1 MKEVI
6 ITTFGK
12 WILSGEH
19 TVVRGGEALVF
30 PLKGKQTKLKYIQ
43 SDQNLTLTVADG
55 FGRELELLFWGVLE
69 KALEWTG
76 LEKPRGEIFLE
87 SSIPVGAGLG
97 ASAALCVAFT
107 RWFKFLGADLKE
119 SEYEFARR
127 LENLFHG
134 ESSGVDI
141 AVVQSEEALVFS
153 RNGLR
158 KKIKP
163 LWTPHLYLTF
173 TGDRGVTR
181 ECVRQVQQMI
191 SQNEALG
198 LKLDDQMKQSV
209 KLAFSSLCERESLE
223 DLKKSFDLASDC
235 FFQWGLWT
243 PRMRELEASLKKA
256 GALAVKPTG
265 SGNGGFLLS
274 LWEHKPQHS
283 EDLVSALS

>member
-1 MKEVI
+1 MKKIV
-6 ITTFGK
+6 ITTYGK

-30 PLKGKQTKLKYIQ
+30 PLKGKVTRLTYTE
-43 SDQNLTLTVADG
+43 SEQNLTLTVAEG

-76 LEKPRGEIFLE
+76 LEKPRGEILLE
-87 SSIPVGAGLG
+87 STIPVGAGLG

-158 KKIKP
+158 QKIKP
-163 LWTPHLYLTF
+163 LWRPHLYLTF

-181 ECVRQVQQMI
+181 ECVRQVQLLI
-191 SQNEALG
+191 SKNESLG
-198 LKLDDQMKQSV
+198 EKIDQQMKESV
-209 KLAFSSLCERESLE
+209 DLAYTSLCKKE
-223 DLKKSFDLASDC
+223 DFQSLKKSFDLASDC
-235 FFQWGLWT
+235 FSQWGLWT
-243 PRMRELEASLKKA
+243 PRMRELESTLKKA
-256 GALAVKPTG
+256 GAVAVKPTG

-274 LWEHKPQHS
+274 LWQEEPTS
-283 EDLVSALS
+283 VGLELISAT